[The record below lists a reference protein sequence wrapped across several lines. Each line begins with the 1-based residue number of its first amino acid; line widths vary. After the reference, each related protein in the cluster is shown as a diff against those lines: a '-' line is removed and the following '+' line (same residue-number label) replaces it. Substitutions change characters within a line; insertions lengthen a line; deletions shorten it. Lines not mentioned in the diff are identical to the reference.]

1 MCALRIGLNIWGW
14 SWIRTYKSCNS
25 HVHCQK
31 AHARLKFM
39 YRHRNS
45 LGKMSR
51 QLLSSV
57 LIQPHFDYAAT
68 SWYMGSTEHLKH
80 KLQVTQNKVVRFILN
95 KPPRQHIG
103 QNELDMVNLLNTE
116 HRVKQLM
123 MIHMKEGRKE
133 HIYLTKRQYNTYL

>member
-1 MCALRIGLNIWGW
+1 MFSSKKKKHVTKDFSIKCYTHNVRASNQVKYLGLVMDTNLSSQVTVMSIV
-14 SWIRTYKSCNS
+14 K
-25 HVHCQK
+25 K

-51 QLLSSV
+51 QLLSA

-68 SWYMGSTEHLKH
+68 SWYMGSTEHLKY

-103 QNELDMVNLLNTE
+103 HNELDNGKPSE
-116 HRVKQLM
+116 HR
-123 MIHMKEGRKE
+123 
-133 HIYLTKRQYNTYL
+133 T

>member
-1 MCALRIGLNIWGW
+1 
-14 SWIRTYKSCNS
+14 
-25 HVHCQK
+25 
-31 AHARLKFM
+31 M

-51 QLLSSV
+51 QLLSSA

-116 HRVKQLM
+116 HVYVVNIMHVMMYVPRSHCSHCIITECMLIDVCFVMHVMQEPQGEQCCALM
-123 MIHMKEGRKE
+123 G
-133 HIYLTKRQYNTYL
+133 